1 MMHSDIALPRGY
13 RLQEYQIES
22 TLGVGGFGLTYLAT
36 DANLNMQVAIK
47 EYLPSDL
54 ATRSDDHSIRSKSD
68 HTLDKFNWGR
78 SRFLDESR
86 TLASFRHPN
95 IVRVMRFFEANQTA
109 YMVME
114 FVAGQPLGEWI
125 KARRP
130 LDSNTLIAVT
140 LALLGGVEVIH
151 RSGFLHRD
159 IKPGNIFLR
168 QDGSP
173 VLLDFGSARSVLVD
187 TERTAIVS
195 PGYAPLEQYHAHGN
209 QGPWSDLYAIGAV
222 MYWIVT
228 GHKPM
233 EATARVPADNMPSA
247 TQLGNPVHYSRQLLQ
262 LIDWALAPAEKSR
275 PQTVSALQQQ
285 LALQFDPA
293 ADETQSVFTGK
304 TALPEPT
311 ASVHVGTQTALA
323 FDAAVV
329 KNLAADLAAHL
340 GPVAAIVVRSAAKK
354 ALDLSALVNTLA
366 NDIADPVARAD
377 FVRKHLSHERRR
389 AAPEALAPQAAGR
402 RLPDGRSGPPNER
415 SLPAHTRSL
424 PTGLYPP
431 PPPSQSRPVFEAS
444 TLARAEAELAQ
455 YIGAVARA
463 VVRRAANKA
472 HGEHELFTL
481 LAQEIDDPALRKAF
495 LRKAM
500 SVSGRP

>member
-1 MMHSDIALPRGY
+1 MQHSDIALPSGY
-13 RLQEYQIES
+13 RLQEYRIDS

-54 ATRSDDHSIRSKSD
+54 ALRAEDQSIRSRSVQ
-68 HTLDKFNWGR
+68 TLEKFNWGR
-78 SRFLDESR
+78 ARFLDESR

-114 FVAGQPLGEWI
+114 FVAGQPLNDWI
-125 KARRP
+125 KTRRP
-130 LDSNTLIAVT
+130 LDTHTLSAMM
-140 LALLGGVEVIH
+140 LALLSGVELIH
-151 RSGFLHRD
+151 RSGYLHRD
-159 IKPGNIFLR
+159 IKPGNIFIR

-173 VLLDFGSARSVLVD
+173 VLLDFGSARSGLVD

-195 PGYAPLEQYHAHGN
+195 PGYAPLEQYHTHGN

-228 GHKPM
+228 GHKPI
-233 EATARVPADNMPSA
+233 EATARVPTDAMPSA
-247 TQLGNPVHYSRQLLQ
+247 MRMGDPIHYSRQLLE
-262 LIDWALAPAEKSR
+262 LIDWALAPAEKAR
-275 PQTVSALQQQ
+275 PQNTGELRRVLEQHFNPQ
-285 LALQFDPA
+285 
-293 ADETQSVFTGK
+293 ADATQSVFTGR
-304 TALPEPT
+304 TALPHQATTPPQTHAT
-311 ASVHVGTQTALA
+311 APVHSGTMLA
-323 FDAAVV
+323 FDAGILKSLVS
-329 KNLAADLAAHL
+329 DLATHL
-340 GPVAAIVVRSAAKK
+340 GPVASIVVRAAAKK
-354 ALDLSALVNTLA
+354 APDLEQLVSTLA

-377 FVRKHLSHERRR
+377 FVRKHLPRE
-389 AAPEALAPQAAGR
+389 
-402 RLPDGRSGPPNER
+402 RSGTPSQR
-415 SLPAHTRSL
+415 SRPVATDTL

-431 PPPSQSRPVFEAS
+431 APAS
-444 TLARAEAELAQ
+444 APRLPIDPATLARAETELAQ

-463 VVRRAANKA
+463 VVRRAAAKA
-472 HGEHELFTL
+472 HNDHELFTL
-481 LAQEIDDPALRKAF
+481 LAQEIDDPVARKVF

>member
-1 MMHSDIALPRGY
+1 MMHSEIALPPGY

-22 TLGVGGFGLTYLAT
+22 TLGIGGFGLTYLAT

-54 ATRSDDHSIRSKSD
+54 ALRSDDHSIRSKSE
-68 HTLDKFNWGR
+68 HTLEKFNWGR
-78 SRFLDESR
+78 ARFLDESR

-114 FVAGQPLGEWI
+114 FVAGQPLSEWI
-125 KARRP
+125 KTRRP
-130 LDSNTLIAVT
+130 MDAHTLAAVS
-140 LALLGGVEVIH
+140 LALLGGVDVIH
-151 RSGFLHRD
+151 QSGYLHRD
-159 IKPGNIFLR
+159 IKPSNIFIR

-173 VLLDFGSARSVLVD
+173 VLLDFGSARSVLAD

-195 PGYAPLEQYHAHGN
+195 PGYAPLEQYHANGN

-228 GHKPM
+228 GQKPQ

-247 TQLGNPVHYSRQLLQ
+247 TQLGNPVYYSRQLLQ
-262 LIDWALAPAEKSR
+262 LIDWTLTPAEKSR
-275 PQTVSALQQQ
+275 PQTVAALRQQ
-285 LALQFDPA
+285 LEQHFDPS
-293 ADETQSVFTGK
+293 ADATQSVFTGK
-304 TALPEPT
+304 TALPAQRPTQLPTHLPT
-311 ASVHVGTQTALA
+311 ATAQIPTGTALA
-323 FDAAVV
+323 FDAAVL
-329 KNLAADLAAHL
+329 KTLAADLAAHL

-354 ALDLSALVNTLA
+354 ALDLGQLVHTLA
-366 NDIADPVARAD
+366 QDIADPVARAD
-377 FVRKHLSHERRR
+377 FVRKHLQHER
-389 AAPEALAPQAAGR
+389 
-402 RLPDGRSGPPNER
+402 SGTPSER
-415 SLPAHTRSL
+415 SRPAHSRTNTPTTSL

-431 PPPSQSRPVFEAS
+431 ASRPVFDAG
-444 TLARAEAELAQ
+444 TLARAESELAQ

-472 HGEHELFTL
+472 HSEQELFSL
-481 LAQEIDDPALRKAF
+481 LAQEIDDPVGRKAF